1 MKCPRTSTRDVDV
14 TLQSPGCFVKIALG
28 RRGRLAW
35 RASALLATLLLA
47 PALASAQS
55 LGAAESYA
63 IVGGSA
69 ATADGTGSS
78 VDGDVGVSPGTALT
92 GFDGSAATI
101 VAPFG
106 AHANDGPA
114 IAAQASV
121 GSLSTFLSGVSPCSP
136 LAAQLDGV
144 TLSPGVYCFGSSAD
158 LAATG
163 ELTLD
168 GSGIYIFQ
176 VGTALTA
183 NVLSTVTLINGA
195 DACSVYWQVGS
206 AATIN
211 GVNFVG
217 NVVAQAGVTV
227 GSGASLLGR
236 ALTTAAGAVTLAGSN
251 SVGGCSAAPPVPT
264 PTPTLTPAATPTPA
278 VTVTPTTTA
287 TPSTTT
293 TPTTT
298 ATPSTP
304 TPIPSGGITPTP
316 GTSPTPAPSGGPTPS
331 VAPTGIAT
339 PTPSGPPTPT
349 HTPAATANPTP
360 TPVEGDAP
368 TSSYTQPA
376 GTLVMPFDETDD
388 HATFFVVSNLS
399 GVSPDG
405 DGFLPAITTH
415 WSYWS
420 ETCEH
425 LADVYVCLTLS
436 DTVVVSPAAV
446 TSLDASN
453 EAIGPRADLSGHRG
467 FVVVTAYA
475 TDDSCRDAS
484 VRGYLPVDDAIVGTY
499 TFANLASQSSFG
511 NDAIGLGLDDTG
523 SFIRLPGDGDEV
535 SADFDRFSIQSFDP
549 DTLDDSTAVL
559 LSLEERAGNGATASI
574 EIGPNSANTR
584 ADVSYYD
591 TLEIATSLPA
601 ATIRCA
607 TFTSLI
613 PGEGALVP
621 ETVSLISSGVLR
633 LERFTPPIGGA
644 TGRFIFGIHGQ
655 AVGNFGGSSN
665 MKYRAVETSR

>member
-1 MKCPRTSTRDVDV
+1 MKCSSTPPDDTKVQV
-14 TLQSPGCFVKIALG
+14 QQVGASGSIPAP
-28 RRGRLAW
+28 RRGRLVR
-35 RASALLATLLLA
+35 RASATLAALLLA
-47 PALASAQS
+47 PSLVSAQS
-55 LGAAESYA
+55 LGAAESFA

-69 ATADGTGSS
+69 ATAAGTGSS

-114 IAAQASV
+114 VAAQAAV

-144 TLSPGVYCFGSSAD
+144 TLSPGVYCFSSSAD

-168 GSGIYIFQ
+168 GSGTYVFQ
-176 VGTALTA
+176 VGTSLTA
-183 NVLSTVTLINGA
+183 NVLSTLTLINGA

-206 AATIN
+206 AATLN

-236 ALTTAAGAVTLAGSN
+236 ALATAAGAVTLAGSN
-251 SVGGCSAAPPVPT
+251 SVGGCSAEPPVPT
-264 PTPTLTPAATPTPA
+264 PTPTPTSAPTVTPTATPTPTPA
-278 VTVTPTTTA
+278 PTVTPTTT
-287 TPSTTT
+287 S
-293 TPTTT
+293 
-298 ATPSTP
+298 
-304 TPIPSGGITPTP
+304 TPIPTGGITPTP
-316 GTSPTPAPSGGPTPS
+316 GPSPTPAPSGGPTPS
-331 VAPTGIAT
+331 VAPTGVAT
-339 PTPSGPPTPT
+339 PTPSGQPTPPPSPT
-349 HTPAATANPTP
+349 ATQIPTA
-360 TPVEGDAP
+360 TPVPGDP
-368 TSSYTQPA
+368 TTASYTQPA
-376 GTLVMPFDETDD
+376 AALVMPFDETDD
-388 HATFFVVSNLS
+388 HATFFIVSNLS

-420 ETCEH
+420 ETCAH

-436 DTVVVSPAAV
+436 DTVVVSPAEV
-446 TSLDASN
+446 TSLNAAN

-475 TDDSCRDAS
+475 TDDLCRDAS
-484 VRGYLPVDDAIVGTY
+484 VRDYLPIDDAIVGTY
-499 TFANLASQSSFG
+499 TFANLVTRASFG

-523 SFIRLPGDGDEV
+523 SFVRLPGDGATV
-535 SADFDRFSIQSFDP
+535 SASFDRFSIQSFDP
-549 DTLDDSTAVL
+549 DTLGDSTAVL

-574 EIGPNSANTR
+574 EVGPNTSNTR

-591 TLEIATSLPA
+591 TLEIATSLPD
-601 ATIRCA
+601 ATVRCA

-613 PGEGALVP
+613 PGEDALIP
-621 ETVSLISSGVLR
+621 ETVSLLSSGVLR
-633 LERFTPPIGGA
+633 LERFTPPIGGD

-665 MKYRAVETSR
+665 MKYRAVETVR